1 MHPITLLIRI
11 NIKLIRYGRRSSKKV
26 YFFQPRRKFKV
37 SLREASFLFF
47 CHCVLFPF
55 YKVQIISSSQISN
68 VFTSAPSLENL
79 CTVPVITSSKTV
91 FIWVVNETFQLCKA
105 LAPIFRTHFA
115 SQQTEG
121 LSILSCGTDYV
132 KLSCATPHDI
142 KPQTAQRRKNQ
153 Q

>member
-1 MHPITLLIRI
+1 MAAVSV
-11 NIKLIRYGRRSSKKV
+11 KRSI
-26 YFFQPRRKFKV
+26 FFQPRGKFKV
-37 SLREASFLFF
+37 RLREASFLYFSQ
-47 CHCVLFPF
+47 CVLFSF
-55 YKVQIISSSQISN
+55 YRVQIISSSQISD

-79 CTVPVITSSKTV
+79 FTVPVITSSKRV
-91 FIWVVNETFQLCKA
+91 FIWVVNETCQLCKA
-105 LAPIFRTHFA
+105 LAPIFRTQFA

-121 LSILSCGTDYV
+121 LSILSCGTDSV